1 MFEDEK
7 KEGVGLS
14 YFLKEKGRLQ
24 MGNKS
29 TANKGAAI
37 EMCKAK
43 NPAWQKPRLSEGNIT
58 GPLAKA
64 QRPHTCPPVT
74 TSLCA
79 PTRQERDGEGQSNSN
94 LWHAVFQE
102 LCEAACRYSHLSLPI
117 TLRHTKIIISP
128 SN

>member
-79 PTRQERDGEGQSNSN
+79 PTRQGRGR
-94 LWHAVFQE
+94 A
-102 LCEAACRYSHLSLPI
+102 
-117 TLRHTKIIISP
+117 TLIYGTQCSKNCAKQPVDIRI
-128 SN
+128 